1 MKKTYI
7 TAVSLLITL
16 SWPSAAPLA
25 DTVAVIAHPSL
36 KDTLNA
42 DQVRRIYMGKT
53 SQLPSGSH
61 ATPVIVKQSDEMHA
75 RFARTVLNRSTKQ
88 LRSYWAKRLF
98 TGKSKPPLAVQSLQE
113 MKELVS
119 SNEGYI
125 GYMLLS
131 DTDASVK
138 TIFVAS
144 NS

>member
-1 MKKTYI
+1 MKKQYI
-7 TAVSLLITL
+7 VAVSLLITL
-16 SWPSAAPLA
+16 SWPSKAPLA

-36 KDTLNA
+36 KDTLNEE
-42 DQVRRIYMGKT
+42 QVRRIYMGKI
-53 SQLPSGSH
+53 SQLPNGIH
-61 ATPVIVKQSDEMHA
+61 ATPVIVQQSDEMHA

-98 TGKSKPPLAVQSLQE
+98 TGKSKPPLAVQSLRE
-113 MKELVS
+113 MKALVS

-125 GYMLLS
+125 GYLLLS

-138 TIFVAS
+138 TVFVAP